1 MTEQDFKIRQESRDK
16 GGKKTVDKNI
26 IHANY
31 SFRAFKVLSCK
42 EMSDC
47 SCGANFWWF
56 HCCGVQSLKA
66 VSTLRSSEGKKKKKF
81 KPVSYRKTPLFENIW
96 LSEFHPNWNS
106 NISRSRSWI
115 KGREP
120 RRKKKREAQQFRQ
133 TASNTF
139 GIESTRETANMKS
152 CRIQGGEVLSSCLA
166 SNENTCQR
174 L

>member
-1 MTEQDFKIRQESRDK
+1 MSEQDFKIRQESRDK

-26 IHANY
+26 IQPITSSVHSKSFPVKKWVTAHAVQIFGD
-31 SFRAFKVLSCK
+31 STAVEFKASRLYPLSDLLK
-42 EMSDC
+42 E
-47 SCGANFWWF
+47 
-56 HCCGVQSLKA
+56 
-66 VSTLRSSEGKKKKKF
+66 RKKKKF

-96 LSEFHPNWNS
+96 LSEFRPNWNS
-106 NISRSRSWI
+106 NISRSRRWI

-120 RRKKKREAQQFRQ
+120 GRKKKREAQQFRQ

-139 GIESTRETANMKS
+139 GIESTGETANMKS